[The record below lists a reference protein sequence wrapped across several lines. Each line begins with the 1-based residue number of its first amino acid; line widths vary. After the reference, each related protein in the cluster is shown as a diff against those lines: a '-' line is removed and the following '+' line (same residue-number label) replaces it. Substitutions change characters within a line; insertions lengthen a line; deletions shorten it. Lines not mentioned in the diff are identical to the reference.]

1 MACAD
6 YGLVVVR
13 GLWRSALVFGK
24 QSTDELVFLDKFY
37 LLVCRNVRY
46 EKFPVSVYRKNY
58 TDIIGI
64 PVVFL

>member
-1 MACAD
+1 MECMACAD

-37 LLVCRNVRY
+37 LLVCTRQ
-46 EKFPVSVYRKNY
+46 KN
-58 TDIIGI
+58 
-64 PVVFL
+64 